1 MRWSL
6 SAPQIS
12 ASRPRAVTEYSLAG
26 SAVIFRYKRNANA
39 AVSKAG
45 PRFAEVAGRVISTRF
60 LAFFAGRFAAGIRYF
75 PPVRAQQERRRRWR
89 QERLGRADKKAMPKP
104 RYRPCRPQTARH
116 DEILG

>member
-6 SAPQIS
+6 AAPQIS

-60 LAFFAGRFAAGIRYF
+60 LAFFAGRFAAGIRF
-75 PPVRAQQERRRRWR
+75 PPVRAQQERRRRRR
-89 QERLGRADKKAMPKP
+89 QERLGGADKKAMWKP
-104 RYRPCRPQTARH
+104 RYHPCHAQTARH